1 VVLETLTE
9 YKVKPTIGLNLLH
22 CNGISEPQLSVST
35 ISVEFEGDEVWLHES
50 HIFIE

>member
-1 VVLETLTE
+1 VIFKTPAECGI
-9 YKVKPTIGLNLLH
+9 KMKDWLNLLH
-22 CNGISEPQLSVST
+22 RNGISEPQLSVST